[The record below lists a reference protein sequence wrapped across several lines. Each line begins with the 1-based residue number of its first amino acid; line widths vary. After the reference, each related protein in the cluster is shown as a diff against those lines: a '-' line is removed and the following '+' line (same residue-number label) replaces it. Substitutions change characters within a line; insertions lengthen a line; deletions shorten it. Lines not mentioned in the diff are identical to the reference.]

1 MTKRNLYL
9 NNTPVEEAKKIY
21 IEALSDLFESSRKET
36 VPVIESLDRVSAD
49 AVYARYS
56 SPLYNCAAMD
66 GIMLESSYTRIAS
79 EELPLMLEEGR
90 YEEVDTGDPIR
101 PPFDAV
107 IMAEDLIEKD
117 ESLEIIS
124 PAHPWQHVRP
134 IGEDIVATELIIP
147 TNHQIRPMDIGVL
160 LSGGITEIDVYAKLK
175 VGIMPTGTEMVEPSD
190 VPQIGD
196 IIESNSRVFEGLV
209 KQNGAL
215 PCRVPPVKDDYETL
229 KSEILE
235 LSKTCDLIIINAG
248 SSAGREDFTSEILKE
263 IGQVFVHGVAM
274 KPGKPAILARIKD
287 IPVIGIPGYPVSA
300 YLVFEEFVAPLL
312 RKLGH
317 LESGEEETIEAISTR
332 RIVSS
337 LKHQE
342 YVRVKI
348 GNVDGKFVATPL
360 SRGAGAA
367 MSLVRSDGFCIIPQN
382 SEGVDANETINV
394 KLVRKK
400 TELNQTIVSIGSH
413 DMILDVLNDIFG
425 KQGGNLHLSSSHV
438 GSLAGLMSLKKGECH
453 MAPTHLLSSD
463 GSYNIANI
471 KSMITEPVALVKGVS
486 RTQGLI
492 VQKGNP
498 LNIKGLADLERAT
511 YINRQRGAGTRVL
524 LDYKLEKLK
533 LDKSKIT
540 GYEREA
546 TTHMAVAAAVKSNTC
561 DCGLGV
567 YSAARALDLDFVP
580 VGEEEYD
587 FAIMKKYMDMDIIK
601 NFISTIKSDEFKKRL
616 EQLGGYGYQN
626 TGEVIIID

>member
-1 MTKRNLYL
+1 MAKRNLYL
-9 NNTPVEEAKKIY
+9 NNTSLEEAKKIY
-21 IEALSDLFESSRKET
+21 IEALSDLLENPRKEMIL
-36 VPVIESLDRVSAD
+36 VIDSLDRVSSQ
-49 AVYARYS
+49 AVYAKYS

-66 GIMLESSYTRIAS
+66 GVMVESSYTKVAS
-79 EELPLMLEEGR
+79 EDIPLVFEEDR
-90 YEEVDTGDPIR
+90 YEEVDTGDPIKS
-101 PPFDAV
+101 PFDAV
-107 IMAEDLIEKD
+107 IMAEDIIENDGKF
-117 ESLEIIS
+117 EIIS

-147 TNHQIRPMDIGVL
+147 TNHHIRPMDIGVL
-160 LSGGITEIDVYAKLK
+160 ISGGITEIEVYAQLRI
-175 VGIMPTGTEMVEPSD
+175 GIMPTGTEMIEPSET
-190 VPQIGD
+190 PEIGD

-215 PCRVPPVKDDYETL
+215 PIRIPSVKDDYQTL
-229 KSEILE
+229 KSEILKLAE
-235 LSKTCDLIIINAG
+235 ICDMIIINAG
-248 SSAGREDFTSEILKE
+248 SSAGREDFTSEILRE
-263 IGQVFVHGVAM
+263 AGTVFVHGVAI

-287 IPVIGIPGYPVSA
+287 VPVIGIPGYPVSA
-300 YLVFEEFVAPLL
+300 YLVFEEFVTPLI
-312 RKLGH
+312 RSFGRR
-317 LESGEEETIEAISTR
+317 ENSEEEIIEAISTR

-342 YVRVKI
+342 YVRVKV

-382 SEGVDANETINV
+382 SEGVDANEIIKV
-394 KLVRKK
+394 RLVRNRAQ
-400 TELNQTIVSIGSH
+400 LNHTVVSIGSH

-425 KQGGNLHLSSSHV
+425 KQGREMHLSSSHV
-438 GSLAGLMSLKKGECH
+438 GSIAGLMALKKGECH
-453 MAPTHLLSSD
+453 IAPTHLLNSD
-463 GSYNIANI
+463 GIYNIANI
-471 KSMITEPVALVKGVS
+471 KAMIKEPAALIKGVN
-486 RTQGLI
+486 RIQGLI

-498 LNIKGLADLERAT
+498 MNIKSLEDLQRVR

-524 LDYKLEKLK
+524 LDYQLEKLNI
-533 LDKSKIT
+533 DKSRIT

-546 TTHMAVAAAVKSNTC
+546 TTHMAVAAAVRSNTC

-567 YSAARALDLDFVP
+567 YSAAKALNLDFVP

-587 FAIMKKYMDMDIIK
+587 FAIMQKYLEMDIIK
-601 NFISTIKSDEFKKRL
+601 SFISTIKGDEFKIRL
-616 EQLGGYGYQN
+616 QELGGYGCQR

>member
-1 MTKRNLYL
+1 MAKRNLYL

-21 IEALSDLFESSRKET
+21 IDALSDLLERPRKEM
-36 VPVIESLDRVSAD
+36 VQVVESLDRVSSD
-49 AVYARYS
+49 AVYAKYS

-66 GIMLESSYTRIAS
+66 GIMLESSYSKIAS
-79 EELPLMLEEGR
+79 EELPLRLEEGL
-90 YEEVDTGDPIR
+90 YEEVDTGDPIK

-107 IMAEDLIEKD
+107 IMAEDLIEK
-117 ESLEIIS
+117 EGSFEILA

-160 LSGGITEIDVYAKLK
+160 LSGGITEIEVYSQLR
-175 VGIMPTGTEMVEPSD
+175 VGIMPTGTEMIEPSD
-190 VPQIGD
+190 IPKLGD

-215 PCRVPPVKDDYETL
+215 PFRVAPVKDDYETL
-229 KSEILE
+229 KTEILK
-235 LSKTCDLIIINAG
+235 LAQTCDLIIINAG
-248 SSAGREDFTSEILKE
+248 SSAGREDFTSEILRE
-263 IGQVFVHGVAM
+263 IGQVFVHGLAM

-300 YLVFEEFVAPLL
+300 YLVFEEFVTPLL

-317 LESGEEETIEAISTR
+317 LHEGEDETIEAISTR

-342 YVRVKI
+342 YVRVKV
-348 GNVDGKFVATPL
+348 GNVAGKFVATPL

-367 MSLVRSDGFCIIPQN
+367 MSLVRSDGFCVIPQN
-382 SEGVDANETINV
+382 SEGVDANETVKV
-394 KLVRKK
+394 KLVRNKA
-400 TELNQTIVSIGSH
+400 ELKQTIVSIGSH

-425 KQGGNLHLSSSHV
+425 KQGGRVHLSSSHV

-453 MAPTHLLSSD
+453 IAPTHLLSSD

-471 KSMITEPVALVKGVS
+471 KSMISEPVSLIKGVR

-498 LNIKGLADLERAT
+498 LNIKGLPDLVRVT

-524 LDYKLEKLK
+524 LDYQLEKLK
-533 LDKSKIT
+533 LDKSKII
-540 GYEREA
+540 GYDREA

-561 DCGLGV
+561 DCGLGI
-567 YSAARALDLDFVP
+567 YSAAKALDLDFVP

-587 FAIMKKYMDMDIIK
+587 FAIMKKYMNMDIIQK
-601 NFISTIKSDEFKKRL
+601 FISTIKSDEFKHRL
-616 EQLGGYGYQN
+616 DKLGGYGYQN